1 MRTLSFAFFLVAS
14 VFAVMTAAESPR
26 YGGRRR
32 CIRGSGGDYPAMN
45 DETLE
50 QIQTKI
56 AFLERAAA
64 ELSDVV
70 FRQHREIQA
79 LDAKLK
85 AVAERLS
92 GAQSDD
98 GSRPPEHERPPHY

>member
-1 MRTLSFAFFLVAS
+1 
-14 VFAVMTAAESPR
+14 
-26 YGGRRR
+26 
-32 CIRGSGGDYPAMN
+32 MN

-92 GAQSDD
+92 GTPSADD
-98 GSRPPEHERPPHY
+98 ARLPEHERPPHY